1 MIVRHVF
8 PQTAG
13 INAVG
18 HLEVGGCDVVDLAA
32 QYGTPL
38 YVFDECTLRTVC
50 RRYSNVFRSRYKGKV
65 AFYYACK
72 CLLNRS
78 LAQLLLEEG
87 FGFDAV
93 SIDEIRTV
101 LNAGARPQDIHFHG
115 NAKPLRELREAL
127 SYGVGRIVV
136 DNLDELELLIRLVN
150 GRSTP
155 QGLLLR
161 LEPSLEVVTH
171 PSIQTG
177 QPGSK
182 FGLPLD
188 QLDTFA
194 RLLMDVPGL
203 ELKGLHFHLGSQLF
217 DLAQYQN
224 AITVILDAAVRLRDR
239 YGMVMEELS
248 PGGGL
253 AAAYVEDDQAPEVE
267 ALAQQICCAVENGCG
282 QRKFAL
288 PRLVLEPGR
297 SISARAGI
305 AVYEIIGSK
314 PLGATD
320 KRSATRYIHVDGGM
334 GDNPRPAMY
343 GAQYTALV
351 ANNANAPATE
361 IVHISGRYCE
371 SGDLLVRN
379 AELPRTKPGDLIVM
393 GAAGAYTLSLS
404 SNYNM
409 VPRPAVLLVK
419 EGQTRLVQRR
429 ESFEDLIGCDV
440 FSTASDDRRRPH

>member
-1 MIVRHVF
+1 MIAQHVF
-8 PQTAG
+8 PQTAS
-13 INAVG
+13 INALG

-32 QYGTPL
+32 HYGTPL

-50 RRYSNVFRSRYKGKV
+50 RRYSSVFRSRYKGKV
-65 AFYYACK
+65 TFCYACK

-78 LAQLLLEEG
+78 LAQLLLEED
-87 FGFDAV
+87 FGFDVV

-101 LNAGARPQDIHFHG
+101 LNAGARPRDIHFHG
-115 NAKPLRELREAL
+115 NAKPPRELREAL
-127 SYGVGRIVV
+127 SYGIGRIVV
-136 DNLDELELLIRLVN
+136 DNLDELESLIRLVN
-150 GRSTP
+150 GRSTA

-171 PSIQTG
+171 TSIQTG
-177 QPGSK
+177 QHGSK

-194 RLLMDVPGL
+194 RLLMGVPGL

-224 AITVILDAAVRLRDR
+224 AITVILDAAVRVRDR

-253 AAAYVEDDQAPEVE
+253 AAAYVEEDQAPEVE
-267 ALAQQICCAVENGCG
+267 ALAERICRALENGCA

-288 PRLVLEPGR
+288 PHLVLEPGR

-314 PLGATD
+314 PLEATD

-379 AELPRTKPGDLIVM
+379 AELPRTKPGDLIAV

-419 EGQTRLVQRR
+419 DGQTRLVQRR
-429 ESFEDLIGCDV
+429 ETFDDLIGRDV
-440 FSTASDDRRRPH
+440 FSIATDNSRRPR